1 MDLRGRQPRCH
12 RQPNERGEVDGVIVA
27 DVLSDA
33 IERVAVDRV
42 NLPVRG
48 DRLDD
53 ADVGDLVIHPQRA
66 DVAGLRGGGQ
76 DPQMQP
82 HDEPRGGRGKGK
94 AIEEARIQAQGI
106 IGGTHLVL
114 GEKAAP
120 LVADVGLAIAVLEAP
135 LIALDRGAAVGAWGV
150 FGFSDGLQA

>member
-1 MDLRGRQPRCH
+1 
-12 RQPNERGEVDGVIVA
+12 VDGVIVA

-53 ADVGDLVIHPQRA
+53 ADVGDLVVHPQRA

-76 DPQMQP
+76 DPQVQS
-82 HDEPRGGRGKGK
+82 HDEPGGGRGKGE
-94 AIEEARIQAQGI
+94 AIEEAAIQAQGVV
-106 IGGTHLVL
+106 GGARLVL
-114 GEKAAP
+114 GK
-120 LVADVGLAIAVLEAP
+120 
-135 LIALDRGAAVGAWGV
+135 
-150 FGFSDGLQA
+150 